1 MNDSEREALK
11 AEIRDEMAR
20 RYGPALALVERLTRF
35 RRQVEADGVDLPRRR
50 NVFLGTTM
58 KLLGNARI
66 EDADGSY
73 WDKTGIVL
81 KATGASSDSIVIT
94 RDTYTPKVTMAAQID
109 SEVAVFDVYADT
121 VDEGHANINLT
132 GSTFSDSGNAIRLT
146 VYDQAQNEAVHFRIQ
161 GDDSFRIR
169 VNGTTIIDYASGYL
183 SMPNL
188 PSSNPGG
195 TGRLWNNGGAVN
207 IT

>member
-1 MNDSEREALK
+1 MGADWYAWRGGGGGGDYGRAGSMQRQARVQGDID
-11 AEIRDEMAR
+11 ADTGYIRDLEIA
-20 RYGPALALVERLTRF
+20 GTLRL
-35 RRQVEADGVDLPRRR
+35 ADGGKIV
-50 NVFLGTTM
+50 
-58 KLLGNARI
+58 
-66 EDADGSY
+66 DADESE
-73 WDKTGIVL
+73 WSDTGIVL
-81 KATGASSDSIVIT
+81 KATGASSDSIVIN

-121 VDEGHANINLT
+121 VDEGYANINLT